1 MHLATVRAQTV
12 MPRRANS
19 VLSPAILKRGKVLHP
34 GQFWMPVNP
43 LSTKTRS
50 RRCPEYRHQ
59 MRWLLPAAGQTN
71 VPKSPRPRGI

>member
-1 MHLATVRAQTV
+1 MHLETVRAQTV

-19 VLSPAILKRGKVLHP
+19 ALSPAFLKRGKVLHP

-50 RRCPEYRHQ
+50 RRCPESRHL
-59 MRWLLPAAGQTN
+59 MKWLLLGPG
-71 VPKSPRPRGI
+71 